1 VLRFFSFAKHD
12 RIRTSKKFVSAIFLL
27 SSFLASCSSERTREI
42 GLYNIDSLVTT
53 QAGYLLSHNA
63 ALTKTARLDDSEKV
77 SEVIPKD
84 SMEWENELAIFS
96 ELNAINKPIN
106 KGAYN
111 VEVYKDAETG
121 LDIKSF
127 STKEELPVK
136 SLKIFY
142 NQSPDSIRRIEA
154 KYNESNSLYSSGRFL
169 TMEFSPLFGRPLLH
183 SYSINGGQKMVL
195 DDSVRYDVKVIV
207 SFNK

>member
-1 VLRFFSFAKHD
+1 MLASNKFA
-12 RIRTSKKFVSAIFLL
+12 TTIFLFGVLL
-27 SSFLASCSSERTREI
+27 SSCSSERTREI

-53 QAGYLLSHNA
+53 QAVHLLAHKA
-63 ALTKTARLDDSEKV
+63 TLTKTARLDNSEKI
-77 SEVIPKD
+77 STVIPKD
-84 SMEWENELAIFS
+84 SLEWENELAIFS
-96 ELNAINKPIN
+96 ELNAINKPSN

-121 LDIKSF
+121 LDVKSF
-127 STKEELPVK
+127 STKEELPVRF
-136 SLKIFY
+136 LKIFY
-142 NQSPDSIRRIEA
+142 KQSPDSIRRIEA

-169 TMEFSPLFGRPLLH
+169 RMEFSQAAENPLLH